1 MKILFIDRET
11 QYAGDFEK
19 EIQKRIKKIKS
30 GKAVGISA
38 ADAFSRIEAK
48 YR

>member
-1 MKILFIDRET
+1 M
-11 QYAGDFEK
+11 

-30 GKAVGISA
+30 GKAVGIPA
-38 ADAFSRIEAK
+38 KDVFSKIEAK